1 MKQVAL
7 ATNGLSREIQIQFD
21 GAASGKNC
29 AVRNGLLLMLNPTT
43 NSADKEIL
51 IPEDQFG

>member
-1 MKQVAL
+1 MKQVVL